1 MAHDIVSR
9 EESYGFFETFDY
21 YISKAESAERKY
33 VKRDQENFCK
43 SFISDDIFTHI
54 SFPQNFCVQF
64 KYLYDLLLSGSI
76 SGQTSESLDNNDC
89 AFINYWLN
97 DKLRGINIDTSICVN
112 TFYNKI
118 KANNEGIFKNTS
130 LEKKLYNIEKN
141 NLEKMRKLYDLY
153 KIKSK
158 ISIAITEGAQPEESA
173 SCLSYAKECYKK
185 YKEAVINCSE
195 ACSYFYDL
203 LTDFKNKYKEE
214 LTPFADSPS
223 SCNYKELFEFEDY
236 RTLLREYE
244 SGPFKNIITLPVLI
258 PMCGVFLMFLY
269 SNMFTPFRQRVLE
282 KIKKTRNMLFDAGER
297 HNGSLLYTYDDDKNI
312 FNEGEYNISYY
323 TVRSS

>member
-1 MAHDIVSR
+1 MADEKVSR
-9 EESYGFFETFDY
+9 EERYVFFERIDTY
-21 YISKAESAERKY
+21 MPQAESAEKKN
-33 VKRDQENFCK
+33 VSKEKEDFCK
-43 SFISDDIFTHI
+43 SFLSDNFFKYI
-54 SFPQNFCVQF
+54 SFPPKFCVQF
-64 KYLYDLLLSGSI
+64 KHLYDLLLNSTKSGKASGS
-76 SGQTSESLDNNDC
+76 LDKHDC

-97 DKLRGINIDTSICVN
+97 DKLRGINIDNSIYVN
-112 TFYNKI
+112 EFYKQI
-118 KANNEGIFKNTS
+118 KAKNNEIFKDELLN
-130 LEKKLYNIEKN
+130 KKLHNIEKHE
-141 NLEKMRKLYDLY
+141 LENMRKLYDLY
-153 KIKSK
+153 NIKDK